1 MKTIISQSRTPKRVL
16 ALLLSLL
23 LLLLCACSN
32 AGENAEE
39 SAAPNAE
46 DSFVTAAETD
56 PKWIDS
62 VPGDVT
68 FGGHTF
74 NIGWSTPNPDAD
86 ECAPDLDEITGDIVG
101 EAVHQ
106 RNLLAEDK
114 LDIKI
119 TSQRAT
125 DSWTTVTTDMKNLV
139 LAGDTTIDAYGVS
152 TWFMFKASID
162 GLLFNLDEVET
173 LDLSND
179 WWEHEL
185 NEMMSL
191 NGSRHYMA
199 NGMINYLDD
208 YAVSCIYF
216 NKPLCTDLGLEH
228 PYEMVRNGEWT
239 LDVFLSYVDQSSAD
253 LDGNGEYDENDR
265 YGFVENSGLLVR
277 LLPGFGTQVVSFD
290 EAGESVIN
298 QTEIFFTQLD
308 RLTNALLDANYKAVL
323 LRDRSIGYEKG
334 DTVFPGGRALFFG
347 EMVNNIVG
355 FRESMEQ
362 DFGVLPYPKY
372 TEEQTQYYSS
382 YNTAWGTSFGIP
394 VTNPDLERTG
404 WILEVMGW
412 YSTDTIYPATI
423 EKNILTKTVRDE
435 ESSDMLRLLF
445 DHKFYELGQWG
456 TSVYGNLCSMAISGK
471 NNFVSSMKSIAKI
484 NEREFKEV
492 KNFYDFGN

>member
-1 MKTIISQSRTPKRVL
+1 MKNPIPPSPTPKRIL
-16 ALLLSLL
+16 AASLAALLLTF
-23 LLLLCACSN
+23 CACSN
-32 AGENAEE
+32 AGENAENN
-39 SAAPNAE
+39 AVPAAE
-46 DSFVTAAETD
+46 DNSVTAPETE

-62 VPGDVT
+62 VPDDVNFDGYSFT
-68 FGGHTF
+68 AAY
-74 NIGWSTPNPDAD
+74 STPNLDWD
-86 ECAPDLDEITGDIVG
+86 EISPALDEITGDIVG

-106 RNLLAEDK
+106 RNLLVEDK
-114 LDIKI
+114 LNISI
-119 TSQRAT
+119 SSQRAT
-125 DSWTTVTTDMKNLV
+125 ESWTTVTADMKNLV
-139 LAGDTTIDAYGVS
+139 LAGDTSVAAYGVS
-152 TWFMFKASID
+152 TWFMFKASIE
-162 GLLFNLDEVET
+162 GLLYNLDEVDT
-173 LDLSND
+173 LDLSNA

-191 NGSRHYMA
+191 NGSKHYMA

-208 YAVSCIYF
+208 YAVSCVYF

-265 YGFVENSGLLVR
+265 YGLVENSGLLCR
-277 LLPGFGTQVVSFD
+277 LLPGFGTQLVSFD
-290 EAGESVIN
+290 ETGESIIN

-308 RLTNALLDANYKAVL
+308 LLTNALLDINNKAVL

-334 DTVFPGGRALFFG
+334 DTVFPEGRALFFG

-372 TEEQTQYYSS
+372 TEEQPQYYSS
-382 YNTAWGTSFGIP
+382 YNTAWGTSYGIP
-394 VTNPDLERTG
+394 ITNPDLDRTG
-404 WILEVMGW
+404 WIFEVMGW
-412 YSTDTIYPATI
+412 YSTDTIYPATV

-471 NNFVSSMKSIAKI
+471 NNFVSSMKSIVKI

-492 KNFYDFGN
+492 KNYYDFGN